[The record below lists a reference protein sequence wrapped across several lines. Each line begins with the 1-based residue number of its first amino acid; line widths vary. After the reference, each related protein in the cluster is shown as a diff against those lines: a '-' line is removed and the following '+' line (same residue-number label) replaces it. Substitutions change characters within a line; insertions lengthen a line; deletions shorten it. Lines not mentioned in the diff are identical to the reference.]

1 MFASRARSECLIAW
15 RSPWPLCTVPVAQ
28 FGGGDFTNTRRI
40 LLALVMAAIM
50 AGLLTLLVFKRLR
63 AGMGQSQVSK
73 IVAASNNLPPGVA
86 LAAKDVVLIDWP
98 SDVPLTGSFT
108 KADDVLG
115 HPLLHGLGAKEPVLQ
130 RDLALEGSGIGLSTK
145 IPPGMRATAI
155 RSNEIVGVAGFL
167 YPGSHVDVLATY
179 NLPGGTGAITQ
190 TALQDVEVLTAGQTI
205 EPDPQ
210 GKPQQVNVVTLLLTP
225 EDSQKLQLASTQGA
239 IQFVLRNGTDKK
251 TVDLH
256 PARLDQLVAMA
267 KPPAAPVKAGRRT
280 PVAAARPTY
289 VLEVIQGTQ
298 KTVHR
303 FDEDKKETGK
313 QQ

>member
-15 RSPWPLCTVPVAQ
+15 GSPWPLCTVPVAQ

-40 LLALVMAAIM
+40 LLALGMAAIM

-63 AGMGQSQVSK
+63 AGIGQSQITK
-73 IVAASNNLPPGVA
+73 IVAASNPLPAGVA
-86 LAAKDVVLIDWP
+86 LAAKDVALIDWP

-108 KADDVLG
+108 KVDDVLG

-167 YPGSHVDVLATY
+167 FPGSHVDVLCTI
-179 NLPGGTGAITQ
+179 NMPNNGGTITQ
-190 TALQDVEVLTAGQTI
+190 TVLQDVEVLTAGQTI

-210 GKPQQVNVVTLLLTP
+210 GKPQQVDVVTLLLTP
-225 EDSQKLQLASTQGA
+225 EDSQKLQLASTQGT

-251 TVDLH
+251 NVDLH
-256 PARLDQLVAMA
+256 PTRNDQWVAA
-267 KPPAAPVKAGRRT
+267 TKPPDPPKKTGKRI
-280 PVAAARPTY
+280 VASPSKPIY
-289 VLEVIQGTQ
+289 VLEIIQGTQ
-298 KTVHR
+298 HTVHK
-303 FDEDKKETGK
+303 FDEAQKEQGIK
-313 QQ
+313 